1 MNELCYNIL
10 KKSSAD
16 ADATLL
22 EEFMKIEIA
31 LIILLAV
38 VMVLNVVNAIINIDL
53 WTKILFF
60 ALALLNLFCCV
71 LYFIMVFKKKKNKKN
86 E

>member
-1 MNELCYNIL
+1 MIMRL
-10 KKSSAD
+10 
-16 ADATLL
+16 LL

-38 VMVLNVVNAIINIDL
+38 VTVLNIVNAIINIDL
-53 WTKILFF
+53 WTKILFL

>member
-1 MNELCYNIL
+1 
-10 KKSSAD
+10 
-16 ADATLL
+16 
-22 EEFMKIEIA
+22 MKIEIA

-38 VMVLNVVNAIINIDL
+38 VMVLNIVNAIINIDL

-60 ALALLNLFCCV
+60 GLALLNLFCCV

>member
-1 MNELCYNIL
+1 
-10 KKSSAD
+10 
-16 ADATLL
+16 
-22 EEFMKIEIA
+22 MKIEIA

-38 VMVLNVVNAIINIDL
+38 VTVLNVVNAIINVDL
-53 WTKILFF
+53 WTKILFL

>member
-1 MNELCYNIL
+1 MLMRL
-10 KKSSAD
+10 
-16 ADATLL
+16 LL

-38 VMVLNVVNAIINIDL
+38 VTVLNIVNAIINIDL

-60 ALALLNLFCCV
+60 VLALLNLFCCV

>member
-1 MNELCYNIL
+1 MLMRL
-10 KKSSAD
+10 
-16 ADATLL
+16 LL

-38 VMVLNVVNAIINIDL
+38 VTVLNVVNAIINIDL

-60 ALALLNLFCCV
+60 AQHCYNRIIC
-71 LYFIMVFKKKKNKKN
+71 III
-86 E
+86 

>member
-1 MNELCYNIL
+1 
-10 KKSSAD
+10 
-16 ADATLL
+16 
-22 EEFMKIEIA
+22 MKIEIA
-31 LIILLAV
+31 LIFLLAV
-38 VMVLNVVNAIINIDL
+38 VTVLNVVNAIINVDL

-71 LYFIMVFKKKKNKKN
+71 LYFIIDYKKKKNKKN

>member
-1 MNELCYNIL
+1 MVMRL
-10 KKSSAD
+10 
-16 ADATLL
+16 LL

-38 VMVLNVVNAIINIDL
+38 VTVLNIVNAIINIDL

-60 ALALLNLFCCV
+60 ALAL
-71 LYFIMVFKKKKNKKN
+71 
-86 E
+86 

>member
-1 MNELCYNIL
+1 MVMRL
-10 KKSSAD
+10 
-16 ADATLL
+16 LL

-31 LIILLAV
+31 LIFLLAV
-38 VMVLNVVNAIINIDL
+38 VTVLNVVNAIINIDL
-53 WTKILFF
+53 WSKILFF

>member
-1 MNELCYNIL
+1 MIMRL
-10 KKSSAD
+10 
-16 ADATLL
+16 LL

-38 VMVLNVVNAIINIDL
+38 VTVLNVVNAIINIDL
-53 WTKILFF
+53 WTKILFV